1 MIRFDNPFDVSKDGQ
16 NSFIDGI
23 RFHIRASADNKE
35 RIIEYID
42 KYVLVTGNPNPLDI
56 LRYAMENLQIS
67 DAELT
72 VGDEHDILDWI
83 RLRFGG

>member
-16 NSFIDGI
+16 NPFIDGI
-23 RFHIRASADNKE
+23 KFHIRASTDNKE

-42 KYVLVTGNPNPLDI
+42 KYVSVIDNPNPLDI
-56 LRYAMENLQIS
+56 LKCAMENLQIS

-72 VGDEHDILDWI
+72 VSDEYDILDWI
-83 RLRFGG
+83 ILQFRS